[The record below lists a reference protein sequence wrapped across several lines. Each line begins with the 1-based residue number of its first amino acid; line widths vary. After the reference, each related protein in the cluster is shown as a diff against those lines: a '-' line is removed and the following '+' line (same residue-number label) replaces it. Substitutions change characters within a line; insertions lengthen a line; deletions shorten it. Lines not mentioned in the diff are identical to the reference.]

1 MNEVPLSS
9 LPSSP
14 PGLARRIFR
23 SPPLRIII
31 LGFILLLMLTLTTDI
46 LTIYATNPGKSD
58 LHIIALAIAGFA
70 IYLTYARSVEQREA
84 TELSTKGMSR
94 ELGLG
99 LLIGAGLYTASV
111 LVLMAMGVY
120 KINGLN
126 PWTLLLPAVSM
137 SISSGVFEELLFRG
151 VLFRSIET
159 WFGTWAGLVVSSVA
173 FGLVHLINPEATLEG
188 AIFIAIEAGVLLAA
202 AYILTRRL
210 WLSMGFHMAWN
221 YTQSAVF
228 SGIVSGNEAAD
239 GLIQST
245 VKGPDILTGGK
256 FGVESSI
263 VALILCTSTGI
274 ALVILALKRGKFV
287 PPIWKRQRTV

>member
-1 MNEVPLSS
+1 MNEIPVSS
-9 LPSSP
+9 LASSP

-31 LGFILLLMLTLTTDI
+31 LGFILVLMLTLTTDI

-70 IYLTYARSVEQREA
+70 IYLTYAHTVEQRDA
-84 TELSTKGMSR
+84 SELSTKGMTR
-94 ELGLG
+94 ELGIG

-137 SISSGVFEELLFRG
+137 AISSGVFEELLFRG

-188 AIFIAIEAGVLLAA
+188 AIFIAVEAGILLAA

-228 SGIVSGNEAAD
+228 SGIVSGNEAAE

-287 PPIWKRQRTV
+287 PPIWKRQRSL

>member
-31 LGFILLLMLTLTTDI
+31 LGFILVLMLTLTTDI

-84 TELSTKGMSR
+84 SELSTKGMTR
-94 ELGLG
+94 ELGIG

-137 SISSGVFEELLFRG
+137 AISSGVFEELLFRG

-159 WFGTWAGLVVSSVA
+159 WFGTWAGLIVSSVA

-188 AIFIAIEAGVLLAA
+188 AIFIAIEAGILLAA

>member
-1 MNEVPLSS
+1 MNEIPVSS
-9 LPSSP
+9 LASSP
-14 PGLARRIFR
+14 PGLARRILR
-23 SPPLRIII
+23 SPPLRILV
-31 LGFILLLMLTLTTDI
+31 LGFILVLMMTLTTDI
-46 LTIYATNPGKSD
+46 LTTFSPDPGKSD
-58 LHIIALAIAGFA
+58 LHIIALAIAAFA
-70 IYLTYARSVEQREA
+70 IYLTYAHSVEQREA
-84 TELSTKGMSR
+84 TELSSKGMPR

-99 LLIGAGLYTASV
+99 LLVGAGLYTGSV

-126 PWTLLLPAVSM
+126 SWTLLLPAVSM
-137 SISSGVFEELLFRG
+137 AISSGVFEELLFRG
-151 VLFRSIET
+151 VLFRSLET
-159 WFGTWAGLVVSSVA
+159 WFGTWVGLVVSSFV
-173 FGLVHLINPEATLEG
+173 FGLTHLINPEATLEG
-188 AIFIAIEAGVLLAA
+188 ALFIAVEAGILLAA

-210 WLSMGFHMAWN
+210 WLSIGFHMAWN
-221 YTQSAVF
+221 YTQSAIF
-228 SGIVSGNEAAD
+228 SGIVSGNEAAP

-274 ALVILALKRGKFV
+274 ALVILALKRGQFI

>member
-1 MNEVPLSS
+1 
-9 LPSSP
+9 
-14 PGLARRIFR
+14 
-23 SPPLRIII
+23 
-31 LGFILLLMLTLTTDI
+31 MLTLTTDI

-70 IYLTYARSVEQREA
+70 IYLTYAHTVEQRDA
-84 TELSTKGMSR
+84 SELSTKGMTR
-94 ELGLG
+94 ELGIG

-137 SISSGVFEELLFRG
+137 AISSGVFEELLFRG

-188 AIFIAIEAGVLLAA
+188 AIFIAVEAGILLAA

-228 SGIVSGNEAAD
+228 SGIVSGNEAAE

-287 PPIWKRQRTV
+287 PPIWKRQRTA

>member
-94 ELGLG
+94 ELGIG

-137 SISSGVFEELLFRG
+137 AISSGVFEELLFRG